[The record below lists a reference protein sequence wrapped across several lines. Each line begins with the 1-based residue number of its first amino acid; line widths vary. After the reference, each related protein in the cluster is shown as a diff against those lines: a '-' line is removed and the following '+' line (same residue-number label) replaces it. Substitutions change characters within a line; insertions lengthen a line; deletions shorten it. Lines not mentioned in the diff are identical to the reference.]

1 MESFGWQFGKFQ
13 VHTGCQSPAGAGL
26 KHCRPVEISV
36 LSGSGGGKRKIVKED
51 AMGTTLIENIGTV
64 VSGELKEPILNAET
78 LFIADGVIKEMN
90 TRPKADLKID
100 ARGCAVLPGLIDAHH
115 HPYFGDFHPVVNA
128 VGYTDRY
135 MESGV
140 TGLVSCGPYALPGH
154 PLGPQ
159 AGVALGILSAQ
170 SFMKVRPSG
179 IKVYG
184 ECMIV
189 EPGMSEE
196 DFARAANGGV
206 KRIKFLL
213 PVPTAEMARNDVQWA
228 HKFGMKVL
236 THCGGR
242 KLVGEAKSIGE
253 ALQIIRPDVAA
264 HLNGGPTPPS
274 WEDAAWLLDETP
286 CYTDVV
292 LGGNLSLA
300 VKIVEKLMALGR
312 LDRLLIGTDSPTP
325 GGMMSGGVSKF
336 MSFLASMSDLK
347 PEQAVCLATGTT
359 ARAHGLSTGFVKVG
373 MPADLLIA
381 SAKEGT
387 AARDAL
393 EEIKAGNAPA
403 VCAVVVDGEVIHPPG
418 RVSSG
423 RYVGRSNPKQKPVIP
438 GR

>member
-1 MESFGWQFGKFQ
+1 
-13 VHTGCQSPAGAGL
+13 
-26 KHCRPVEISV
+26 
-36 LSGSGGGKRKIVKED
+36 
-51 AMGTTLIENIGTV
+51 MGTVLIENIGTV
-64 VSGELKEPILNAET
+64 ASGDLAEPILNADS
-78 LFIADGVIKEMN
+78 LFLAEGVIQEMN
-90 TRPKADLKID
+90 THSHADLKID
-100 ARGCAVLPGLIDAHH
+100 ACGSAVMPGLIDAHH

-170 SFMKVRPSG
+170 SFAKVRPSG

-189 EPGMSEE
+189 EPGMNEA
-196 DFARAANGGV
+196 DFSRAAAGGV

-213 PVPTAEMARNDVQWA
+213 PVPTAEMARNCVGWA
-228 HKFGMKVL
+228 HNHGMKVL

-264 HLNGGPTPPS
+264 HLNGGPTPPY

-286 CYTDVV
+286 CAADIVF
-292 LGGNLSLA
+292 GGNLGIA
-300 VKIVEKLMALGR
+300 VKIVEKLMGQGR
-312 LDRLLIGTDSPTP
+312 LDRLMLGTDSPTP
-325 GGMMSGGVSKF
+325 GGMMAGGVAKF
-336 MSFLASMSDLK
+336 MAFLASTSDLG
-347 PEQAVCLATGTT
+347 PEQAVCLATGVT
-359 ARAHGLSTGFVKVG
+359 ARTHGLNTGVVKVG
-373 MPADLLIA
+373 MPADLLIV

-387 AARDAL
+387 PARDAL
-393 EEIKAGNAPA
+393 EEIKDGNPPA
-403 VCAVVVDGEVIHPPG
+403 VGAVIVDGELLHPPAHYP
-418 RVSSG
+418 SG
-423 RYVGRSNPKQKPVIP
+423 RYVGRSNPKQRPVIQ
-438 GR
+438 RR